1 MDWTKTLTAQL
12 NTGEEVIEEHDD
24 EPDFDERI

>member
-1 MDWTKTLTAQL
+1 MEYTKQL
-12 NTGEEVIEEHDD
+12 STQLMTGEEEIEERDD

>member
-1 MDWTKTLTAQL
+1 MEYTTLLTTQMM
-12 NTGEEVIEEHDD
+12 TGEEQPTRWDD